1 MQRIMLCTVLLGLIS
16 SVNAEITIRV
26 YESDGMTLFDG
37 RKIPVGT
44 ELKLI
49 VASDANDFWRGG
61 LFLRDGSRDLAALS
75 GSGYDPNTWDWTDC
89 HYSSAGLEA
98 LVTWWEDSVIE
109 GFDLFSDPND
119 RAPGNWFCIDYTALA
134 PGDPNVGI
142 YDYSISWDEPNDS
155 IVFCQVPPSDF
166 NLDGLVNFLDY
177 TLLASCWQEDDCT
190 DPNGC
195 QKADLDADGV
205 VDCNDLM
212 LFAADWLW
220 GAPEP
225 NEPTR
230 EDPLPDPNLIYQ
242 IVDANGLDEI
252 TINVGQTVTLYV
264 DMVTVDVN
272 EVWAFDVEV
281 DISDPSLGS
290 IDNTAYDPN
299 NPPGTGTARILAG
312 PDRWAI
318 FDGWGPGYEQEQGIT
333 LSGVSAGDAFEDGH
347 LASFE
352 FTCLGA
358 GDVILTLLNSSTIS
372 TTGQPCYPTV
382 EEILIHQTDPNTQMM
397 ASSSMILSLMAVNEP
412 SIPSLSP
419 EQMIE
424 FLETI
429 WLQDEGIQEMI
440 SRKDWQ
446 AFLNSIQG
454 E

>member
-1 MQRIMLCTVLLGLIS
+1 MLCTVLLGLIS
-16 SVNAEITIRV
+16 SVNAKITVSV

-49 VASDANDFWRGG
+49 VASDADDFWRGG

-75 GSGYDPNTWDWTDC
+75 GSGYDPNTWDWTEC

-109 GFDLFSDPND
+109 GFDLFSDPSG

-142 YDYSISWDEPNDS
+142 YDYSVSWDEPNDS
-155 IVFCQVPPSDF
+155 IVFCQVPQSDF

-177 TLLASCWQEDDCT
+177 MLLASCWQEDDCT
-190 DPNGC
+190 DSIGC
-195 QKADLDADGV
+195 RKADLDADGV
-205 VDCNDLM
+205 VDSGDLM

-225 NEPTR
+225 NEPTQ
-230 EDPLPDPNLIYQ
+230 EDPQSDPNLIYQ

-252 TINVGQTVTLYV
+252 TIDVGQTVTLYV
-264 DMVTVDVN
+264 DMVTFDVN
-272 EVWAFDVEV
+272 EVWAFDIEV
-281 DISDPSLGS
+281 DISDPNLGS
-290 IDNTAYDPN
+290 IDNTAYDPH

-312 PDRWAI
+312 PNRWII

-333 LSGVSAGDAFEDGH
+333 LSGVSAGDAFEEGH

-352 FTCLGA
+352 FTCQGS

-382 EEILIHQTDPNTQMM
+382 EGIRIHQTDPNIQMRD
-397 ASSSMILSLMAVNEP
+397 SSSMTISSMTVNEQ
-412 SIPSLSP
+412 SIPALSP

-429 WLQDEGIQEMI
+429 WLQDKGIQEMI
-440 SRKDWQ
+440 SGKDWQ